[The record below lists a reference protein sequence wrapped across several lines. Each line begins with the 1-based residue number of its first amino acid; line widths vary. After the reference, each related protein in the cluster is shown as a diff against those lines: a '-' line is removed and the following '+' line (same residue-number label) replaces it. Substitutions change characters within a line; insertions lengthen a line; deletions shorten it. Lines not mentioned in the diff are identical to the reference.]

1 MAEGLRNKVGLGGWR
16 ATRRGGVEAEAHPIG
31 AAAMVQ
37 GVGDGGLDERAF
49 DVRRTGSRAN
59 GVSVRYNR
67 AGPNLIF

>member
-1 MAEGLRNKVGLGGWR
+1 
-16 ATRRGGVEAEAHPIG
+16 
-31 AAAMVQ
+31 MVQ